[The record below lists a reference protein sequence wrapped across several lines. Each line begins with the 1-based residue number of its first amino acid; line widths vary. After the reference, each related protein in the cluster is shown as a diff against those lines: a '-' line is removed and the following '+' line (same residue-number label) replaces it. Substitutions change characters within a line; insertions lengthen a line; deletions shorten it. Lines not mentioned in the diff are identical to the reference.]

1 MSDKIGERHLA
12 RRAILYVRQSSA
24 QQLANNEESRRLQY
38 AMRERLQTLGWRDV
52 EVIDEDLGK
61 SAAGSVD
68 RSGFRRLVADV
79 SLGLVGVVA
88 AREVSRFAR
97 NSRDWQQLIE
107 ICRVV
112 DTLLVDHEAV
122 YAPRSGNDRLL
133 LGLKGSLN
141 EYELDLLRLRGLE
154 ARKEKAGRGELVA
167 SVPIGYRVTDDG
179 RLEKTPDMRVRQMIE
194 LIFAKFFEL
203 GSARQVMLWLSASG
217 MQVARARDRRGTVE
231 WKDPT
236 ADYVIRMLTNP
247 AYAGAY
253 VYGRTTKRSRVVD
266 GQLRSSIGRVRRSEW
281 PVLLHDRHE
290 AYISWQQFERV
301 EQMLTKNAQ
310 ARSGHGAARRG
321 CALLAGLMFC
331 RRCGLRMGVSYSG
344 SSPYGRYR
352 CDAANMR
359 HGATKCIS
367 FSTLDVDEH
376 VARQLIAVVQPGAI
390 EAARVAWEHD
400 AAGNNR
406 ALEALELRAE
416 QARFEASRAE
426 RQYNAVDPD
435 NRTVARE
442 LERRWNVALELAH
455 ALEQQVIDARAI
467 EPRAA
472 ATALDMDE
480 YLSLSRDIERVWSA
494 DTTEIALKKRIARA
508 VIEQI
513 WTDVDD
519 VRREIVL
526 IVHWKGG
533 AHCELRVRKRY
544 IGDRGGK
551 TAPDVVEA
559 VRALARI
566 MPDQQ
571 IALWLG
577 RAGQRTPS
585 GAHYTRALVAS
596 VRHLRGI
603 EAYSKD
609 RQRDGDWLTC
619 EQAAKMLRVHGKTV
633 RRAAG
638 RHELP
643 ALRPLPNGPWIFA
656 RNDIVAAVAGR
667 HAAAH
672 TDRRCRIRGVDTSSE
687 QFMLEIPNTSRGD
700 AS

>member
-1 MSDKIGERHLA
+1 MSEKICERHLA

-24 QQLANNEESRRLQY
+24 QQLANNEESRRMQY
-38 AMRERLQTLGWRDV
+38 AMRDRLHTLGWRDV

-68 RSGFRRLVADV
+68 RSGFRRLVAEV
-79 SLGLVGVVA
+79 SLGLIGVVA
-88 AREVSRFAR
+88 AREVSRFSR

-122 YAPRSGNDRLL
+122 YAPRSSNDRLL

-154 ARKEKAGRGELVA
+154 ARREKASRGELVA
-167 SVPIGYRVTDDG
+167 GVPIGYRVSDG
-179 RLEKTPDMRVRQMIE
+179 RLEKTPDVRVRQMVE

-203 GSARQVMLWLSASG
+203 GSARQVMLWLLASG
-217 MQVARARDRRGTVE
+217 MQVAVTRDRCGSVE
-231 WKDPT
+231 WKAPT

-253 VYGRTTKRSRVVD
+253 AYGRTTQRSRIVD
-266 GQLRSSIGRVRRSEW
+266 GELRSSIGRVRRDEW

-290 AYISWQQFERV
+290 AYISWQQFERM
-301 EQMLTKNAQ
+301 EEMLAKNAQ
-310 ARSGHGAARRG
+310 ARGGHGAAQRG
-321 CALLAGLMFC
+321 NALLAGLVFC
-331 RRCGLRMGVSYSG
+331 RRCGGRMGVAYSG
-344 SSPYGRYR
+344 TSPYGRYR

-359 HGATKCIS
+359 SGAPKCIS
-367 FSTLDVDEH
+367 FSALDVDEQ

-400 AAGNNR
+400 AAGHDR
-406 ALEALELRAE
+406 TLEALELQAE

-442 LERRWNVALELAH
+442 LERRWNAALELVLS
-455 ALEQQVIDARAI
+455 LERRVVDVRATQT
-467 EPRAA
+467 RGVLAA
-472 ATALDMDE
+472 PNVDE
-480 YLSLSRDIERVWSA
+480 YLSLSRDLERVWSA
-494 DTTEIALKKRIARA
+494 DATDTTLKKRIVRA
-508 VIEQI
+508 VIEQV

-519 VRREIVL
+519 VRREIIL

-533 AHCELRVRKRY
+533 AHCELRVRKRHS
-544 IGDRGGK
+544 GDRGGK
-551 TAPDVVEA
+551 TALDVVEA

-577 RAGQRTPS
+577 RAGMRTPS

-596 VRHLRGI
+596 VRQLRGI

-609 RQRDGDWLTC
+609 CQAARDWLTS
-619 EQAAKMLRVHGKTV
+619 EQAAKILRVHGKTV
-633 RRAAG
+633 RRAAA
-638 RHELP
+638 RKELP
-643 ALRPLPNGPWIFA
+643 ALRPLPDGPWIFA
-656 RNDIVAAVAGR
+656 RTDILAATATR
-667 HAAAH
+667 HAAAQ
-672 TDRRCRIRGVDTSSE
+672 TDRRCRIRGMDRSRDQLT
-687 QFMLEIPNTSRGD
+687 LEIPKT
-700 AS
+700 